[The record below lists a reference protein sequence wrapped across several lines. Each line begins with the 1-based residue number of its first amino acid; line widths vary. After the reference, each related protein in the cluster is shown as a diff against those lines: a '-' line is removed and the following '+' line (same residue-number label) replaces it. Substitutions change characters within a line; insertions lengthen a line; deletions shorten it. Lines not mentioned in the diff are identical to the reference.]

1 MNEFV
6 QHIAEVEGVK
16 TPKRKR
22 SKKEIETSFD
32 DFTKERAAKKRSA
45 KKSAAS
51 KPAAKKTAPNPDVK
65 ADRPAPTYADPI
77 PMNFVSPDG
86 YVREA
91 AYDPK
96 TKLFHVAF
104 AKSTWAIP
112 SNADEWKAFEKAI
125 GDPDTNV
132 DTYYRKA
139 FRGRAGSMLAVREAT
154 NPEAAK
160 AAPAK
165 QEVSA

>member
-32 DFTKERAAKKRSA
+32 EFTKERAAKKKTA
-45 KKSAAS
+45 GKSAAA
-51 KPAAKKTAPNPDVK
+51 KPAAKKSAPKQDTK
-65 ADRPAPTYADPI
+65 ADRPAPTYAEPI
-77 PMNFVSPDG
+77 PMNFISPDG

-104 AKSTWAIP
+104 EKSTWAVP
-112 SNADEWKAFEKAI
+112 SNADEWKAFEKAVA
-125 GDPDTNV
+125 DPDTSV
-132 DTYYRKA
+132 DAYYRKA
-139 FRGRAGSMLAVREAT
+139 FRGRAGSMLAVRKST
-154 NPEAAK
+154 NGGAAK

-165 QEVSA
+165 QEVAA